1 MAVDLQSD
9 RSIKISPSSVTRF
22 HGTVSSR
29 IGNIRA
35 VTLEGRVMNAG
46 PIFGLPW
53 GIEETIK
60 EVLSKSAHAVQ
71 LEADRQ
77 AYELKADI
85 LNVFGRT
92 ENTSS

>member
-1 MAVDLQSD
+1 
-9 RSIKISPSSVTRF
+9 
-22 HGTVSSR
+22 
-29 IGNIRA
+29 
-35 VTLEGRVMNAG
+35 MNAG